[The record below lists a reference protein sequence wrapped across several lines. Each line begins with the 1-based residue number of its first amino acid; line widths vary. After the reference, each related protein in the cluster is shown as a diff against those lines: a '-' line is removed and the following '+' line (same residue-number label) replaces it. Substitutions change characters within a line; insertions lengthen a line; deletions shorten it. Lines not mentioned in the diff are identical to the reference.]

1 MRTLLTPG
9 AFRRQVSTEGRQ
21 TCSVLA
27 LDDDD
32 DGDSNTG
39 ATSGVDCNDGTNSRY
54 TSMSRDRDRSRGDL
68 TKNWTRDGGDRTRDW
83 SGRHTNDRSLN
94 DTR

>member
-9 AFRRQVSTEGRQ
+9 AFRRQVSTERRQ

-54 TSMSRDRDRSRGDL
+54 TSMTRDRDRSRGDL